1 MSNGQFTCLTLFSQ
15 IEQSGFAWLT
25 EENEDEGRKS
35 ILPFPFVSFVTFVV
49 NILFSSFNVP
59 LQAGVGD
66 YLENASKNWDEPLIH
81 TNIH

>member
-25 EENEDEGRKS
+25 EEHEDEGRKS

-66 YLENASKNWDEPLIH
+66 YLENASKNWDEPLMH
-81 TNIH
+81 TNSH